1 MREVSICT
9 VKVAR
14 DFDITAE
21 PLFDAWLEPERA
33 SKFLFATPTGVM
45 KICEIDPVVGGR
57 FCIIETR
64 GTVDAEHRGSY
75 RQIDRPHQLSFSLDS
90 DPKTSTNIII
100 SISKTNTGCRLRLKH
115 EGVSKG
121 YEDKVIEG
129 WTNILQTLAQLLM
142 DENQPKP
149 QAIAIR

>member
-9 VKVAR
+9 VKVTR

-21 PLFDAWLEPERA
+21 LLFDSWLEPGKA

-45 KICEIDPVVGGR
+45 KVCEIDAVVGGR

-64 GTVDAEHRGSY
+64 GSVDAEHRGSY

-90 DPKTSTNIII
+90 DPKTSTNITI
-100 SISKTNTGCRLRLKH
+100 SISKTNTGCRLTLKH
-115 EGVSKG
+115 EGVWKD

-149 QAIAIR
+149 QANAIR